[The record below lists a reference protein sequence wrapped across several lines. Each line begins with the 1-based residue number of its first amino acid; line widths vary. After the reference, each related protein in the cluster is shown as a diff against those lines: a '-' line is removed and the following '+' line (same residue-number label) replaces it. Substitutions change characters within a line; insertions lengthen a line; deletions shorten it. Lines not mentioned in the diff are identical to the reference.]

1 MRRIAALALALCCLG
16 LGRQAAAQETV
27 NTGSVSGRVTDEQGG
42 TIPGTE
48 VTARDIDTNVSS
60 STTTD
65 HDGRFRFAYL
75 KVGRYEIVARLSGF
89 HDAKRS
95 VTLLAGSAFDLPITL
110 KIAPLSEEITLDGDT
125 SLVTLEAARS
135 QIAGTVTDT
144 EVKSMPLNGRNTLD
158 LALLVPGV
166 SPTNVGSTQLFAET
180 SASPG
185 PGVSVGSQRNF
196 STTFIVDG
204 LSGNDDASGLSGMTY
219 GVDAVDQFQVVTS
232 GGQAELGRALG
243 GYVSIVTKSGTN
255 VTHGDA
261 YGFFRDDA
269 FNSPNALLLASG
281 KSPDDAT
288 LPMSQQQFGGSLGGA
303 IAQNRTFYFA
313 NVEERRLDQT
323 GLVTILPAAVTAI
336 NATLAASG
344 YGGAPVATGIY
355 PNPLNSTNVL
365 GKIDHAT
372 STSDRLSVRYSLY
385 HVTSDN
391 SRGAG
396 GLNAPSASAGLDNT
410 DQAIA
415 VSNTLVLT
423 NRLVNETRAQMAYS
437 TLSAPPTDPIG
448 PAVAISGVASFG
460 TLSVSPTARVNTL
473 GEVIDNLSYF
483 VGTHSLRTGVD
494 FLYNDDTI
502 TFPRSNRG
510 AYTFSSLQN
519 FLAGVYNNAG
529 FTQTFGATAVT
540 QTNPNVGTY
549 VQDEWRVR
557 GDLTINAGV
566 RYDLQYLETIQT
578 DTNNVAPRLGLTWL
592 PGPDHKTL
600 VRASAGRFFDRIPLR
615 ALANAL
621 LSADNTTD
629 LSRLQQTNVSLS
641 PAQAA
646 APAFPN
652 ILAGPVPLVTLVN
665 FTTMDPHMQNAWS
678 DQASVEIEREISE
691 HFTVSGGYQYV
702 RGRDLIIQVNQNV
715 PSCVAVG
722 TNNGCRPNSTYANN
736 NQYSPLA
743 SSTYHGLHVS
753 LLQRPSRLGYFR
765 VSYTLSKAM
774 DNVGQFFFSSPI
786 DPFDLSKDWGRS
798 DNDQRHRLVVSG
810 AINSSMEPPSTAW
823 QRITHGFQL
832 SGQLQYYSALP
843 FNITSGL
850 TTVQGTAGRPIVDGQ
865 FIPRNSGIG
874 PDFFSLN
881 LRLSRTFRLSNR
893 ARLEALVE
901 AFNLTNRTNVVTVNG
916 NFGAGAY
923 PASPALTFGQPTAV
937 SDPRSFQ
944 LGFRLRF

>member
-1 MRRIAALALALCCLG
+1 MRRIAALALVLSCLG
-16 LGRQAAAQETV
+16 VARPAAAQETV
-27 NTGSVSGRVTDEQGG
+27 NTGSVSGRVTDAQGEAV
-42 TIPGTE
+42 PGAAVTE
-48 VTARDIDTNVSS
+48 RDIDTNVSS
-60 STTTD
+60 SIVTD
-65 HDGRFRFAYL
+65 HDGRFRFSYL
-75 KVGRYEIVARLSGF
+75 KVGRYEILVQLLGF
-89 HDAKRS
+89 QDAKRS
-95 VTLLAGSAFDLPITL
+95 VALLAGSAFDLQITL
-110 KIAPLSEEITLDGDT
+110 KIGQISEEITVDGET
-125 SLVTLEAARS
+125 TIEAARS
-135 QIAGTVTDT
+135 QIAGTVSET
-144 EVKSMPLNGRNTLD
+144 EAKSLPLNGRNALD

-166 SPTNVGSTQLFAET
+166 SPTNVGTTQLFAET
-180 SASPG
+180 SAVPG
-185 PGVSVGSQRNF
+185 PGLSVGSQRNF

-204 LSGNDDASGLSGMTY
+204 LSGNDDAAGLAGITY

-288 LPMSQQQFGGSLGGA
+288 LPMSQQQFGASLGGPIVRA
-303 IAQNRTFYFA
+303 RTFYFM
-313 NVEERRLDQT
+313 NVEERRLDQS
-323 GLVTILPAAVTAI
+323 GLATILPSAVTAI
-336 NATLAASG
+336 NAKLAAAG
-344 YGGAPVATGIY
+344 YGGAPVATGVF
-355 PNPLNSTNVL
+355 PNPVDSTNLL
-365 GKIDHAT
+365 GKIDHT
-372 STSDRLSVRYSLY
+372 VSSDDQMSVRYSLY
-385 HVTSDN
+385 HVTSGN

-410 DQAIA
+410 DQAVA
-415 VSNTLVLT
+415 VSNTRT
-423 NRLVNETRAQMAYS
+423 FSPKLVNETRAQIAYG

-460 TLSVSPTARVNTL
+460 TLSGSPTARVNTL
-473 GEVIDNLSYF
+473 GEIVDNLSYYA
-483 VGTHSLRTGVD
+483 GGHALRAGVD
-494 FLYNDDTI
+494 VLYNDDTI
-502 TFPRSNRG
+502 TFPRSIRG
-510 AYTFSSLQN
+510 AYTFSSLEN
-519 FLAGVYNNAG
+519 FLAGIYNNAG
-529 FTQTFGATAVT
+529 FTQTFGATQVS

-557 GDLTINAGV
+557 ENLTLNAGV

-578 DTNNVAPRLGLTWL
+578 DTNNIAPRLGLVWL
-592 PGPDHKTL
+592 PDSSRRTL

-629 LSRLQQTNVSLS
+629 LSKLQQTNVSLS
-641 PAQAA
+641 PAQAG
-646 APAFPN
+646 APAFPTT
-652 ILAGPVPLVTLVN
+652 LAGPVPLVTLVN

-678 DQASVEIEREISE
+678 DQASVEIERQISPL
-691 HFTVSGGYQYV
+691 FSVSAGYQYV

-736 NQYSPLA
+736 NQYSSLA

-753 LLQRPSRLGYFR
+753 LLQRPSHFGYFR

-810 AINSSMEPPSTAW
+810 AINSSMEPASTAW

-843 FNITSGL
+843 FNITSGV

-865 FIPRNSGIG
+865 FISRNSGIG
-874 PDFFSLN
+874 PDFLSLN

-901 AFNLTNRTNVVTVNG
+901 AFNITNRTNVVTVNG
-916 NFGAGAY
+916 NFGPDAY
-923 PASPALTFGQPTAV
+923 PANPALTFGQPTAV

-944 LGFRLRF
+944 LGFRVRF